1 MRRKRI
7 LRRIAASAV
16 ALSMMAALSA
26 PAFAATFN
34 ISNGGLVIEANHDGS
49 VTVWQDGCS
58 GSSGSMTTV
67 DSGEEIEITGS
78 INMADSKYAPTS
90 ESLASNSEIYYPT
103 TEKEAEEPDTEEQ
116 QTQKEAEKSDAEE
129 PKTQEKAEEPA
140 AEEQQTQKK
149 AEESDTEEQKTQ
161 KKADEPD
168 TEEQQLQKKA
178 DEPDTEEQQLQKKAE
193 DKKEASASAEAT
205 ATAEAGG
212 SSANS
217 VNSSRIRTG
226 VIEIINNTAKKL
238 KLTFNNVTVR
248 QEKAAGSG
256 GGGAAGVD
264 VAGNGDVEIEIKGDN
279 SIKGSVGHAGIEKD
293 VTKDASGTITNGGG
307 TLTITAKDTNQTLYA
322 EGGSGG
328 AGIGSGQYRGSVEV
342 YNGEK
347 LSLGTG
353 SIVISGGKI
362 EAVGGDG
369 GYKGAGIGTGITLSG
384 TDTSKFVDT
393 NITITGDADVTA
405 KANGDNAIG
414 GTDANAVITISGNA
428 KVSAEGSNVYIGGFG
443 IGSGKGNLSLTL
455 KDNAKVDAVGESGG
469 VGSNQENAKVTV
481 TVSDNASLDA
491 RCDKLRDETSYVYG
505 AGIGAKDAKNLSVSV
520 SDSAQVTAK
529 GGAGG
534 SEVTNSGYRSA
545 ASAGAGIGTPGQL
558 WGSNNK
564 DDPQPEL
571 AAGTE
576 AAPDTSD
583 LTNGSVVIEPSTP
596 PAPDHVHIWERNG
609 SENVDEGLVRTHYT
623 CACGA
628 SKTEL
633 AAPRPAAPASGGSS
647 AVTLTVTGAEA
658 YETSIVD
665 GRYTV
670 AVPAETAVLSGCL
683 SNLKEL
689 KAQGAD
695 TIVFRTQLR
704 ETVLNI
710 DSMLS
715 LGVDDT
721 LFTLTHN
728 GEGASLTIGGF
739 EHNELI
745 H

>member
-34 ISNGGLVIEANHDGS
+34 ISNGGLVIEANGDGS

-129 PKTQEKAEEPA
+129 PKTQEKADEPDT
-140 AEEQQTQKK
+140 EEQKTQKK
-149 AEESDTEEQKTQ
+149 TEESDTEEQKT
-161 KKADEPD
+161 
-168 TEEQQLQKKA
+168 QKKA

-205 ATAEAGG
+205 ATAEAGA
-212 SSANS
+212 SSGG
-217 VNSSRIRTG
+217 SSRIRTG
-226 VIEIINNTAKKL
+226 VIEIINNTVNKL
-238 KLTFNNVTVR
+238 KLTFNNVTVQ
-248 QEKAAGSG
+248 QEKVAGSG

-264 VAGNGDVEIEIKGDN
+264 VAGNGDVEIELKGKNTIKGT
-279 SIKGSVGHAGIEKD
+279 VGHAGIEKD
-293 VTKDASGTITNGGG
+293 VTKDASGSTITNGGG

-328 AGIGSGQYRGSVEV
+328 AGIGSGQYRGSAEV
-342 YNGEK
+342 SDGEK
-347 LSLGTG
+347 VSCGTG
-353 SIVISGGKI
+353 KIVISGGKI
-362 EAVGGDG
+362 EAVGGPG
-369 GYKGAGIGTGITLSG
+369 GYHGAGIGTGFTSSYTG
-384 TDTSKFVDT
+384 TSNFVDT
-393 NITITGDADVTA
+393 DITITGDAEVTA
-405 KANGDNAIG
+405 KASGDNAIG
-414 GTDANAVITISGNA
+414 GKYANTVITISGNA

-609 SENVDEGLVRTHYT
+609 SEDVDAGIIRTHYT

-633 AAPRPAAPASGGSS
+633 TTPRPADSESAAPASGGSS

-658 YETSIVD
+658 YETSVAD
-665 GRYTV
+665 GRYII
-670 AVPAETAVLSGCL
+670 AVPAETAVLSGSL
-683 SNLKEL
+683 GNLKEL
-689 KAQGAD
+689 KAQGVN

-704 ETVLNI
+704 ETALNI

-721 LFTLTHN
+721 LFTLTHS
-728 GEGASLTIGGF
+728 GESAELTVGGVA
-739 EHNELI
+739 HNELL

>member
-149 AEESDTEEQKTQ
+149 AEESDTEEQKT
-161 KKADEPD
+161 
-168 TEEQQLQKKA
+168 QKKA

-443 IGSGKGNLSLTL
+443 IGSGKGNLSQTL
-455 KDNAKVDAVGESGG
+455 KDNSKVDAVGESGG

>member
-90 ESLASNSEIYYPT
+90 NSLASNSEIYYPT

-116 QTQKEAEKSDAEE
+116 QTQKEAEESDAEE
-129 PKTQEKAEEPA
+129 PKTQEKADEPDT
-140 AEEQQTQKK
+140 EEQKTQKK
-149 AEESDTEEQKTQ
+149 TEESDTEEQKTQ

-205 ATAEAGG
+205 ATAEAGA
-212 SSANS
+212 SSGG
-217 VNSSRIRTG
+217 SSRIRTG
-226 VIEIINNTAKKL
+226 VIEIINNTVNKL
-238 KLTFNNVTVR
+238 KLTFNNVTVQ
-248 QEKAAGSG
+248 QEKVAGSG

-293 VTKDASGTITNGGG
+293 VTKATSGTTTNGGD

-328 AGIGSGQYRGSVEV
+328 AGIGSGQYRGSAEV
-342 YNGEK
+342 YDGEK
-347 LSLGTG
+347 VSRGTG
-353 SIVISGGKI
+353 KIVISGGKI
-362 EAVGGDG
+362 EAVGGPG
-369 GYKGAGIGTGITLSG
+369 GYHGAGIGTGITLSE
-384 TDTSKFVDT
+384 TDTSNFVDT
-393 NITITGDADVTA
+393 DITITGDAEVTA
-405 KANGDNAIG
+405 KASGDNAIG
-414 GTDANAVITISGNA
+414 GKYANTVITISGNA
-428 KVSAEGSNVYIGGFG
+428 KVSAEGSCYSALYDKGFG
-443 IGSGKGNLSLTL
+443 IGSGNGNLNLTI
-455 KDNAKVDAVGESGG
+455 KDNAKVAAVGEHGG
-469 VGSNQENAKVTV
+469 VGSGQENAKVTV
-481 TVSDNASLDA
+481 SVSDNASLDA
-491 RCDKLRDETSYVYG
+491 RCDKLSSDKNYVYG
-505 AGIGAKDAKNLSVSV
+505 AGIGAKDAKDLSVTV
-520 SDSAQVTAK
+520 SGSAQVTAK

-534 SEVTNSGYRSA
+534 SSTGNYKNGA
-545 ASAGAGIGTPGQL
+545 AAGAGIGTPGQY
-558 WGSNNK
+558 WNGNGT
-564 DDPQPEL
+564 QPDL

-576 AAPDTSD
+576 AAPDTSN

-596 PAPDHVHIWERNG
+596 PAPDHVHNWKTTG

-633 AAPRPAAPASGGSS
+633 AAPRPAAPASGSSS

-665 GRYTV
+665 GRYII

-683 SNLKEL
+683 GNLKEL
-689 KAQGAD
+689 KAQGVN
-695 TIVFRTQLR
+695 TLVFRTQRR
-704 ETVLNI
+704 ETALDI

>member
-26 PAFAATFN
+26 PAFAATFD
-34 ISNGGLVIEANHDGS
+34 ISNGGLVIEANDDGS

-58 GSSGSMTTV
+58 GSSGSMSTV
-67 DSGEEIEITGS
+67 KSGEEIEITGS

-103 TEKEAEEPDTEEQ
+103 TEKEAEEPDTEEPK
-116 QTQKEAEKSDAEE
+116 TQEKADESAAEE

-149 AEESDTEEQKTQ
+149 AEG
-161 KKADEPD
+161 
-168 TEEQQLQKKA
+168 
-178 DEPDTEEQQLQKKAE
+178 
-193 DKKEASASAEAT
+193 KKEASASAEAT
-205 ATAEAGG
+205 ATASAG
-212 SSANS
+212 
-217 VNSSRIRTG
+217 VHSSRIRTG
-226 VIEIINNTAKKL
+226 VIEIINNTVNKL
-238 KLTFNNVTVR
+238 KLTFNNVTVQ
-248 QEKAAGSG
+248 QEKVAGSD

-264 VAGNGDVEIEIKGDN
+264 VAGNGDVEIELKGKNTIKGA
-279 SIKGSVGHAGIEKD
+279 VGHAGIEKD
-293 VTKDASGTITNGGG
+293 VTKDASGSTITNGGG

-328 AGIGSGQYRGSVEV
+328 AGIGSGQYRGSAEV

-347 LSLGTG
+347 ISCGTG
-353 SIVISGGKI
+353 KIVISGGKI
-362 EAVGGDG
+362 EAVGGPG
-369 GYKGAGIGTGITLSG
+369 GYYGAGIGTGFTTVY
-384 TDTSKFVDT
+384 TDTSNFVDT
-393 NITITGDADVTA
+393 DITITGDAEVTA
-405 KANGDNAIG
+405 KASGDNAIG
-414 GTDANAVITISGNA
+414 GKYANTVITISGNA
-428 KVSAEGSNVYIGGFG
+428 KVSAEGSYYNTVLNDKGFG
-443 IGSGKGNLSLTL
+443 IGSGNGNLNLTI
-455 KDNAKVDAVGESGG
+455 KDNAKVAAVGEHGG
-469 VGSNQENAKVTV
+469 VGSGQENAKVTV
-481 TVSDNASLDA
+481 SVSDNASLDA
-491 RCDKLRDETSYVYG
+491 RCDKLSSDKNYVYG
-505 AGIGAKDAKNLSVSV
+505 AGIGAKDAKDLSVTV
-520 SDSAQVTAK
+520 SGSAQVTAK

-534 SEVTNSGYRSA
+534 SSTGNYKDGA
-545 ASAGAGIGTPGQL
+545 AAGAGIGTPGQY
-558 WGSNNK
+558 WYGNGT
-564 DDPQPEL
+564 QPDL

-576 AAPDTSD
+576 AAPDTSN

-596 PAPDHVHIWERNG
+596 PAPDHVHNWKTTG

-633 AAPRPAAPASGGSS
+633 AAPRPAAPASGSSS

>member
-34 ISNGGLVIEANHDGS
+34 ISNGGLVIEANGDGT

-58 GSSGSMTTV
+58 GSSGSMTKV

-90 ESLASNSEIYYPT
+90 NSLASNSEIYYPT

-116 QTQKEAEKSDAEE
+116 QTQKEAEESDAEE
-129 PKTQEKAEEPA
+129 PKTQEKADEPDT
-140 AEEQQTQKK
+140 EEQKTQKK
-149 AEESDTEEQKTQ
+149 TEESDTEEQKT
-161 KKADEPD
+161 
-168 TEEQQLQKKA
+168 QKKA

-205 ATAEAGG
+205 ATAEAGA
-212 SSANS
+212 SSGG
-217 VNSSRIRTG
+217 SSRIRTG
-226 VIEIINNTAKKL
+226 VIEIINNTVNKL
-238 KLTFNNVTVR
+238 KLTFNNVTVQ
-248 QEKAAGSG
+248 QEKVAGSG

-279 SIKGSVGHAGIEKD
+279 SIKGTVGHAGIEKD
-293 VTKDASGTITNGGG
+293 VTKDANGTITNGGG

-328 AGIGSGQYRGSVEV
+328 AGIGSGQYRGSAEV
-342 YNGEK
+342 SDGEK
-347 LSLGTG
+347 VSCGTG
-353 SIVISGGKI
+353 KIVISGGKI
-362 EAVGGDG
+362 EAVGGPG
-369 GYKGAGIGTGITLSG
+369 GYHGAGIGTGFTSSY
-384 TDTSKFVDT
+384 TDTSNFVDT
-393 NITITGDADVTA
+393 DITITGDAEVTA
-405 KANGDNAIG
+405 KASGDNAIG
-414 GTDANAVITISGNA
+414 GKYANTVITISGNA
-428 KVSAEGSNVYIGGFG
+428 KVSAEGSCYSPLYDKGFG
-443 IGSGKGNLSLTL
+443 IGSGNGNLNLTI
-455 KDNAKVDAVGESGG
+455 KDNAKVAAVGEHGG
-469 VGSNQENAKVTV
+469 VGSGQENAKVSV
-481 TVSDNASLDA
+481 SVSDNASLDA
-491 RCDKLRDETSYVYG
+491 RCEKLSSTNKEYVFG
-505 AGIGAKDAKNLSVSV
+505 AGIGAKDAKDLSVSV

-534 SEVTNSGYRSA
+534 SDTSVGHT
-545 ASAGAGIGTPGQL
+545 AGAGIGTAGQR
-558 WGSNNK
+558 WSKGDNGT
-564 DDPQPEL
+564 PPEL

-576 AAPDTSD
+576 VTPDTSN

-596 PAPDHVHIWERNG
+596 PAPDHVHHWETTG

-633 AAPRPAAPASGGSS
+633 AAPRPAAAEGGSS
-647 AVTLTVTGAEA
+647 AVTLTVTGAGA
-658 YETSIVD
+658 YETSIAD

-689 KAQGAD
+689 KAQGVN

-704 ETVLNI
+704 ETALNI

-721 LFTLTHN
+721 LFALTHS
-728 GEGASLTIGGF
+728 GESAELTVGGVA
-739 EHNELI
+739 HNELL

>member
-149 AEESDTEEQKTQ
+149 AEESDTEEQKT
-161 KKADEPD
+161 
-168 TEEQQLQKKA
+168 QKKA

-721 LFTLTHN
+721 LFTLTHS
-728 GEGASLTIGGF
+728 GESAELTVGGVA
-739 EHNELI
+739 HNELL

>member
-34 ISNGGLVIEANHDGS
+34 ISNGGLVIEANGDGS

-178 DEPDTEEQQLQKKAE
+178 E

-293 VTKDASGTITNGGG
+293 VTKDANGTITNGGG

-665 GRYTV
+665 GRYII
-670 AVPAETAVLSGCL
+670 AVPAETAVLSGSL
-683 SNLKEL
+683 GNLKEL
-689 KAQGAD
+689 KAQGVN

-704 ETVLNI
+704 ETALNI

-721 LFTLTHN
+721 LFTLTHS
-728 GEGASLTIGGF
+728 GESAELTVGGF
-739 EHNELI
+739 AHNELL

>member
-1 MRRKRI
+1 M
-7 LRRIAASAV
+7 
-16 ALSMMAALSA
+16 
-26 PAFAATFN
+26 
-34 ISNGGLVIEANHDGS
+34 
-49 VTVWQDGCS
+49 Q
-58 GSSGSMTTV
+58 
-67 DSGEEIEITGS
+67 
-78 INMADSKYAPTS
+78 
-90 ESLASNSEIYYPT
+90 
-103 TEKEAEEPDTEEQ
+103 
-116 QTQKEAEKSDAEE
+116 
-129 PKTQEKAEEPA
+129 QEK
-140 AEEQQTQKK
+140 
-149 AEESDTEEQKTQ
+149 
-161 KKADEPD
+161 
-168 TEEQQLQKKA
+168 
-178 DEPDTEEQQLQKKAE
+178 
-193 DKKEASASAEAT
+193 
-205 ATAEAGG
+205 
-212 SSANS
+212 
-217 VNSSRIRTG
+217 V
-226 VIEIINNTAKKL
+226 
-238 KLTFNNVTVR
+238 
-248 QEKAAGSG
+248 AGSG

-455 KDNAKVDAVGESGG
+455 KDNAKVAAVGEHGG
-469 VGSNQENAKVTV
+469 VGSGQENAKVTV
-481 TVSDNASLDA
+481 SVSDNASLDA
-491 RCDKLRDETSYVYG
+491 RCDKLSSDKNYVYG
-505 AGIGAKDAKNLSVSV
+505 AGIGAKDAKDLSVTV
-520 SDSAQVTAK
+520 SGSAQVTAK

-534 SEVTNSGYRSA
+534 SYTGNYKNGA
-545 ASAGAGIGTPGQL
+545 AAGAGIGTPGQY
-558 WGSNNK
+558 WDGNGT
-564 DDPQPEL
+564 QPDL

-576 AAPDTSD
+576 AAPDTSN

-596 PAPDHVHIWERNG
+596 PAPDHVHNWKTTG

-633 AAPRPAAPASGGSS
+633 AAPRPAAPASGSSS

>member
-34 ISNGGLVIEANHDGS
+34 ISNGGLVIKANDDGS

-58 GSSGSMTTV
+58 GSSGSMSTV
-67 DSGEEIEITGS
+67 KSGEEIEITGS

-103 TEKEAEEPDTEEQ
+103 TEKEAEEPDTEEPK
-116 QTQKEAEKSDAEE
+116 TQEKADEPAAEE

-149 AEESDTEEQKTQ
+149 AEG
-161 KKADEPD
+161 
-168 TEEQQLQKKA
+168 
-178 DEPDTEEQQLQKKAE
+178 
-193 DKKEASASAEAT
+193 KKEASASAEAT
-205 ATAEAGG
+205 ATASAG
-212 SSANS
+212 
-217 VNSSRIRTG
+217 VHSSRIRTG
-226 VIEIINNTAKKL
+226 VIEIINNTVNKL
-238 KLTFNNVTVR
+238 KLTFNNVTVQ
-248 QEKAAGSG
+248 QEKVAGSG

-264 VAGNGDVEIEIKGDN
+264 VAGNGDVEIELKGKNTIKGA
-279 SIKGSVGHAGIEKD
+279 VGHAGIEKD
-293 VTKDASGTITNGGG
+293 VTKDASGSTITNGGG

-328 AGIGSGQYRGSVEV
+328 AGIGSGQYRGSAEV
-342 YNGEK
+342 SKGEK
-347 LSLGTG
+347 VSRGTG
-353 SIVISGGKI
+353 KIVISGGKI
-362 EAVGGDG
+362 EAVGGPG
-369 GYKGAGIGTGITLSG
+369 GYHGAGIGTGITLTD
-384 TDTSKFVDT
+384 TDTSNFVDT
-393 NITITGDADVTA
+393 DITITGDAEVTA
-405 KANGDNAIG
+405 KASGDNAIG
-414 GTDANAVITISGNA
+414 GKYANTVITISGNA
-428 KVSAEGSNVYIGGFG
+428 KVSAEGSCYNPFLNDIGFG
-443 IGSGKGNLSLTL
+443 IGSGNGNLNLTI
-455 KDNAKVDAVGESGG
+455 KDNAKVAAVGEHGG
-469 VGSNQENAKVTV
+469 VGSGQENAKVTV
-481 TVSDNASLDA
+481 SVSDNASLDA
-491 RCDKLRDETSYVYG
+491 RCDKLSSDRNYVYG
-505 AGIGAKDAKNLSVSV
+505 AGIGAKDAKDLSVTV
-520 SDSAQVTAK
+520 SGSAQVTAK

-534 SEVTNSGYRSA
+534 SYTGNYKNGA
-545 ASAGAGIGTPGQL
+545 AAGAGIGTPGQF
-558 WGSNNK
+558 WDGNGT
-564 DDPQPEL
+564 QPDL

-576 AAPDTSD
+576 AAPDTSN

-596 PAPDHVHIWERNG
+596 PAPDHVHNWKTTG

-633 AAPRPAAPASGGSS
+633 AAPRPAAPASGSSS
-647 AVTLTVTGAEA
+647 AVTLTVTGAGA
-658 YETSIVD
+658 YETSIAD
-665 GRYTV
+665 GRYVV
-670 AVPAETAVLSGCL
+670 AVPAEAAVLSGCL

-704 ETVLNI
+704 ETALDI
-710 DSMLS
+710 DTMLS

-721 LFTLTHN
+721 LFTLPHN

>member
-34 ISNGGLVIEANHDGS
+34 ISNGGLVIEANGDGS

-58 GSSGSMTTV
+58 GSSGSMSTV
-67 DSGEEIEITGS
+67 KSGEEIEITGS

-103 TEKEAEEPDTEEQ
+103 TEKEAEEPDTEEPK
-116 QTQKEAEKSDAEE
+116 TQEKADEPAAEE

-149 AEESDTEEQKTQ
+149 AEG
-161 KKADEPD
+161 
-168 TEEQQLQKKA
+168 
-178 DEPDTEEQQLQKKAE
+178 
-193 DKKEASASAEAT
+193 KKEASASAEAT
-205 ATAEAGG
+205 ATASAGVRVSYG
-212 SSANS
+212 D
-217 VNSSRIRTG
+217 SSRIRTG
-226 VIEIINNTAKKL
+226 VIEIINNTVNKL
-238 KLTFNNVTVR
+238 KLTFNNVTVQ
-248 QEKAAGSG
+248 QEKVAGSG

-264 VAGNGDVEIEIKGDN
+264 VAGNGDVEIELKGKNTIKGA
-279 SIKGSVGHAGIEKD
+279 VGHAGIEKD
-293 VTKDASGTITNGGG
+293 VTKDASGSTITNGGG

-328 AGIGSGQYRGSVEV
+328 AGIGSGQYRGSAEV
-342 YNGEK
+342 SKGEK
-347 LSLGTG
+347 VSRGTG
-353 SIVISGGKI
+353 KIVISGGKI
-362 EAVGGDG
+362 EAVGGPG
-369 GYKGAGIGTGITLSG
+369 GYHGAGIGTGITLTD
-384 TDTSKFVDT
+384 TDTSNFVDT
-393 NITITGDADVTA
+393 DITITGDAEVTA
-405 KANGDNAIG
+405 KASGDNAIG
-414 GTDANAVITISGNA
+414 GKYANTVITISGNA
-428 KVSAEGSNVYIGGFG
+428 KVSAEGSCYNPFLNDIGFG
-443 IGSGKGNLSLTL
+443 IGSGNGNLNLTI
-455 KDNAKVDAVGESGG
+455 KDNAKVAAVGEHGG
-469 VGSNQENAKVTV
+469 VGSGQENAKVTV
-481 TVSDNASLDA
+481 SVSDNASLDA
-491 RCDKLRDETSYVYG
+491 RCDKLSSDRNYVYG
-505 AGIGAKDAKNLSVSV
+505 AGIGAKDAKDLSVTV
-520 SDSAQVTAK
+520 SGSAQVTAK

-534 SEVTNSGYRSA
+534 SSTGNYKNGA
-545 ASAGAGIGTPGQL
+545 AAGAGIGTPGQF
-558 WGSNNK
+558 WDGNGT
-564 DDPQPEL
+564 QPDL

-576 AAPDTSD
+576 AAPDTSN

-596 PAPDHVHIWERNG
+596 PAPDHVHNWKTTG

-633 AAPRPAAPASGGSS
+633 AAPRPAAPASGSSS

-689 KAQGAD
+689 KAQGVN

-721 LFTLTHN
+721 LFTLTHS
-728 GEGASLTIGGF
+728 GESAELTVGGVA
-739 EHNELI
+739 HNELL

>member
-7 LRRIAASAV
+7 LRRIVASAV

-58 GSSGSMTTV
+58 GSSGSMSTV
-67 DSGEEIEITGS
+67 KSGEEIEITGS

-90 ESLASNSEIYYPT
+90 NSLASNSEIYYPT

-129 PKTQEKAEEPA
+129 PKTQEKADEPDT
-140 AEEQQTQKK
+140 EEQKTQKK
-149 AEESDTEEQKTQ
+149 TEESDTEEQKT
-161 KKADEPD
+161 
-168 TEEQQLQKKA
+168 QKKA

-205 ATAEAGG
+205 ATAEAGA
-212 SSANS
+212 SSGG
-217 VNSSRIRTG
+217 SSRIRTG
-226 VIEIINNTAKKL
+226 VIEIINNTVNKL
-238 KLTFNNVTVR
+238 KLTFNNVTVQ
-248 QEKAAGSG
+248 QEKVAGSG

-293 VTKDASGTITNGGG
+293 VTKATSGTTTNGGG

-342 YNGEK
+342 FNGEK

-353 SIVISGGKI
+353 KIVISGGKI

-534 SEVTNSGYRSA
+534 SKVTNSGYRSA

-558 WGSNNK
+558 WGSYNK

-609 SENVDEGLVRTHYT
+609 SEDVDAGIIRTHYT

-633 AAPRPAAPASGGSS
+633 TTPRPADSESAAPASGGSS

-658 YETSIVD
+658 YETSVAD
-665 GRYTV
+665 GRYII
-670 AVPAETAVLSGCL
+670 AVPAETAVLSGSL
-683 SNLKEL
+683 GNLKEL
-689 KAQGAD
+689 KAQGVN

-704 ETVLNI
+704 ETALNI

>member
-161 KKADEPD
+161 KKAE
-168 TEEQQLQKKA
+168 
-178 DEPDTEEQQLQKKAE
+178 EPDTEEQQLQKKAE

>member
-178 DEPDTEEQQLQKKAE
+178 E

-342 YNGEK
+342 YN
-347 LSLGTG
+347 
-353 SIVISGGKI
+353 
-362 EAVGGDG
+362 
-369 GYKGAGIGTGITLSG
+369 
-384 TDTSKFVDT
+384 
-393 NITITGDADVTA
+393 
-405 KANGDNAIG
+405 
-414 GTDANAVITISGNA
+414 
-428 KVSAEGSNVYIGGFG
+428 
-443 IGSGKGNLSLTL
+443 
-455 KDNAKVDAVGESGG
+455 
-469 VGSNQENAKVTV
+469 
-481 TVSDNASLDA
+481 
-491 RCDKLRDETSYVYG
+491 
-505 AGIGAKDAKNLSVSV
+505 
-520 SDSAQVTAK
+520 
-529 GGAGG
+529 
-534 SEVTNSGYRSA
+534 
-545 ASAGAGIGTPGQL
+545 
-558 WGSNNK
+558 
-564 DDPQPEL
+564 
-571 AAGTE
+571 
-576 AAPDTSD
+576 
-583 LTNGSVVIEPSTP
+583 
-596 PAPDHVHIWERNG
+596 
-609 SENVDEGLVRTHYT
+609 
-623 CACGA
+623 
-628 SKTEL
+628 
-633 AAPRPAAPASGGSS
+633 
-647 AVTLTVTGAEA
+647 
-658 YETSIVD
+658 
-665 GRYTV
+665 
-670 AVPAETAVLSGCL
+670 
-683 SNLKEL
+683 
-689 KAQGAD
+689 
-695 TIVFRTQLR
+695 
-704 ETVLNI
+704 
-710 DSMLS
+710 
-715 LGVDDT
+715 
-721 LFTLTHN
+721 
-728 GEGASLTIGGF
+728 
-739 EHNELI
+739 
-745 H
+745 

>member
-34 ISNGGLVIEANHDGS
+34 ISNGGLVIEANGDGS

-58 GSSGSMTTV
+58 GSSGSMSTV
-67 DSGEEIEITGS
+67 KSGEEIEITGS

-103 TEKEAEEPDTEEQ
+103 TEKEAEEPDTEEPKTQEKAEEPAAEEQ
-116 QTQKEAEKSDAEE
+116 QTQEKAEEPDTEEPKTQEKADEPAAEE

-149 AEESDTEEQKTQ
+149 AEG
-161 KKADEPD
+161 
-168 TEEQQLQKKA
+168 
-178 DEPDTEEQQLQKKAE
+178 
-193 DKKEASASAEAT
+193 KKEASASAEAT
-205 ATAEAGG
+205 ATASAGVRASYG
-212 SSANS
+212 D
-217 VNSSRIRTG
+217 SSRIRTG
-226 VIEIINNTAKKL
+226 VIEIINNTVNKL
-238 KLTFNNVTVR
+238 KLTFNNVTVQ
-248 QEKAAGSG
+248 QEKVAGSG

-264 VAGNGDVEIEIKGDN
+264 VAGNGDVEIELKGKNTIKGA
-279 SIKGSVGHAGIEKD
+279 VGHAGIEKD
-293 VTKDASGTITNGGG
+293 VTKDASGSTITNGGG

-328 AGIGSGQYRGSVEV
+328 AGIGSGQYRGSAEV
-342 YNGEK
+342 SKGEK
-347 LSLGTG
+347 VSRGTG
-353 SIVISGGKI
+353 KIVISGGKI
-362 EAVGGDG
+362 EAVGGPG
-369 GYKGAGIGTGITLSG
+369 GYHGAGIGTGITLTD
-384 TDTSKFVDT
+384 TDTSNFVDT
-393 NITITGDADVTA
+393 DITITGDAEVTA
-405 KANGDNAIG
+405 KASGDNAIG
-414 GTDANAVITISGNA
+414 GKYANTVITISGNA
-428 KVSAEGSNVYIGGFG
+428 KVSAEGSCYNPFLNDIGFG
-443 IGSGKGNLSLTL
+443 IGSGNGNLNLTI
-455 KDNAKVDAVGESGG
+455 KDNAKVAAVGEHGG
-469 VGSNQENAKVTV
+469 VGSGQENAKVTV
-481 TVSDNASLDA
+481 SVSDNASLDA
-491 RCDKLRDETSYVYG
+491 RCDKLSSDRNYVYG
-505 AGIGAKDAKNLSVSV
+505 AGIGAKDAKDLSVTV
-520 SDSAQVTAK
+520 SGSAQVTAK

-534 SEVTNSGYRSA
+534 SSTGNYKDGA
-545 ASAGAGIGTPGQL
+545 AAGAGIGTPGQY
-558 WGSNNK
+558 WYGNGT
-564 DDPQPEL
+564 QPDL

-576 AAPDTSD
+576 AAPDTSN

-596 PAPDHVHIWERNG
+596 PAPDHVHNWKTTG

-633 AAPRPAAPASGGSS
+633 AAPRPAAPASGSSS
-647 AVTLTVTGAEA
+647 AVTLTVTGAGA
-658 YETSIVD
+658 YETSIAD
-665 GRYTV
+665 GRYVV
-670 AVPAETAVLSGCL
+670 AVPAEAAVLSGCL

-704 ETVLNI
+704 ETALDI
-710 DSMLS
+710 DTMLS

>member
-34 ISNGGLVIEANHDGS
+34 ISNGGLVIKANDDGS

-58 GSSGSMTTV
+58 GSSGSMSTV
-67 DSGEEIEITGS
+67 KSGEEIEITGS

-103 TEKEAEEPDTEEQ
+103 TEKEAEEPDTEE
-116 QTQKEAEKSDAEE
+116 

-149 AEESDTEEQKTQ
+149 AEG
-161 KKADEPD
+161 
-168 TEEQQLQKKA
+168 
-178 DEPDTEEQQLQKKAE
+178 
-193 DKKEASASAEAT
+193 KKEASASAEAT
-205 ATAEAGG
+205 ATASAG
-212 SSANS
+212 
-217 VNSSRIRTG
+217 VHSSRIRTG
-226 VIEIINNTAKKL
+226 VIEIINNTVNKL
-238 KLTFNNVTVR
+238 KLTFNNVTVQ
-248 QEKAAGSG
+248 QEKVAGS

-264 VAGNGDVEIEIKGDN
+264 VAGNGDVEIELKGKNTIKGA
-279 SIKGSVGHAGIEKD
+279 VGHAGIEKD
-293 VTKDASGTITNGGG
+293 VTKDASGSTITNGGG

-328 AGIGSGQYRGSVEV
+328 AGIGSGQYRGSAEV
-342 YNGEK
+342 SKGEK
-347 LSLGTG
+347 VSRGTG
-353 SIVISGGKI
+353 KIVISGGKI
-362 EAVGGDG
+362 EAVGGPG
-369 GYKGAGIGTGITLSG
+369 GYHGAGIGTGITLTD
-384 TDTSKFVDT
+384 TDTSNFVDT
-393 NITITGDADVTA
+393 DITITGDAEVTA
-405 KANGDNAIG
+405 KASGDNAIG
-414 GTDANAVITISGNA
+414 GKYANTVITISGNA
-428 KVSAEGSNVYIGGFG
+428 KVSAEGSCYNPFLNDIGFG
-443 IGSGKGNLSLTL
+443 IGSGNGNLNLTI
-455 KDNAKVDAVGESGG
+455 KDNAKVAAVGEHGG
-469 VGSNQENAKVTV
+469 VGSGQENAKVTV
-481 TVSDNASLDA
+481 SVSDNASLDA
-491 RCDKLRDETSYVYG
+491 RCDKLSSDRNYVYG
-505 AGIGAKDAKNLSVSV
+505 AGIGAKDAKDLSVTV
-520 SDSAQVTAK
+520 SGSAQVTAK

-534 SEVTNSGYRSA
+534 SSTGNYKNGA
-545 ASAGAGIGTPGQL
+545 AAGAGIGTPGQF
-558 WGSNNK
+558 WYG
-564 DDPQPEL
+564 DGTQPDL

-576 AAPDTSD
+576 AAPDTSN

-596 PAPDHVHIWERNG
+596 PAPDHVHNWKTTG

-633 AAPRPAAPASGGSS
+633 AAPRPAAPASGSSS

-658 YETSIVD
+658 YETSIAE
-665 GRYTV
+665 GRYII

-683 SNLKEL
+683 GNLKEL
-689 KAQGAD
+689 KAQGVN
-695 TIVFRTQLR
+695 TLVFRTQLR
-704 ETVLNI
+704 ETALNI

-715 LGVDDT
+715 LGVDGT

>member
-149 AEESDTEEQKTQ
+149 AEESDTEEQKT
-161 KKADEPD
+161 
-168 TEEQQLQKKA
+168 QKKA

-704 ETVLNI
+704 ETVLDI

>member
-7 LRRIAASAV
+7 LRRIVASAV

-90 ESLASNSEIYYPT
+90 NSLASNSEIYYPT

-116 QTQKEAEKSDAEE
+116 QTQKEAEESDAEE
-129 PKTQEKAEEPA
+129 PKTQEKADEPDT
-140 AEEQQTQKK
+140 EEQKTQKK
-149 AEESDTEEQKTQ
+149 TEESDTEEQKT
-161 KKADEPD
+161 
-168 TEEQQLQKKA
+168 QKKA

-205 ATAEAGG
+205 ATAEAGA
-212 SSANS
+212 SSGG
-217 VNSSRIRTG
+217 SSRIRTG
-226 VIEIINNTAKKL
+226 VIEIINNTVNKL
-238 KLTFNNVTVR
+238 KLTFNNVTVQ
-248 QEKAAGSG
+248 QEKVAGSG

-264 VAGNGDVEIEIKGDN
+264 VAGNGDVEIELKGKNTIKGT
-279 SIKGSVGHAGIEKD
+279 VGHAGIEKD
-293 VTKDASGTITNGGG
+293 VTKDASGSTITNGGG

-328 AGIGSGQYRGSVEV
+328 AGIGSGQYRGSAEV
-342 YNGEK
+342 SDREK
-347 LSLGTG
+347 VSRGTG
-353 SIVISGGKI
+353 KIVISGGKI
-362 EAVGGDG
+362 EAVGGPG
-369 GYKGAGIGTGITLSG
+369 GYHGAGIGTGITLSD
-384 TDTSKFVDT
+384 TDTSNFVDT
-393 NITITGDADVTA
+393 DITITGDAEVTA
-405 KANGDNAIG
+405 KASGDNAIG
-414 GTDANAVITISGNA
+414 GKYANTVITISGNA
-428 KVSAEGSNVYIGGFG
+428 KVSAEGSCYSPLYDKGFG
-443 IGSGKGNLSLTL
+443 IGSGNGNLNLTI
-455 KDNAKVDAVGESGG
+455 KDNAKVAAVGEHGG
-469 VGSNQENAKVTV
+469 VGSGQENAKVTV
-481 TVSDNASLDA
+481 SVSDNASLDA
-491 RCDKLRDETSYVYG
+491 RCDKLSSDKNYVYG
-505 AGIGAKDAKNLSVSV
+505 AGIGAKDAKDLSVSV

-534 SEVTNSGYRSA
+534 SSTGSYKDGA
-545 ASAGAGIGTPGQL
+545 AAGAGIGTPGQY
-558 WGSNNK
+558 WSDNGT
-564 DDPQPEL
+564 QPEL
-571 AAGTE
+571 TAGTE
-576 AAPDTSD
+576 VTPDTSN
-583 LTNGSVVIEPSTP
+583 LTNGSVVIEPSTLSD
-596 PAPDHVHIWERNG
+596 PDHVHSWEATG
-609 SENVDEGLVRTHYT
+609 SENVDEGLIRTHYT

-658 YETSIVD
+658 YETSIAD
-665 GRYTV
+665 GRYII

-689 KAQGAD
+689 KAQGVN
-695 TIVFRTQLR
+695 TLVFRTQLC

-721 LFTLTHN
+721 LFTLTHS
-728 GEGASLTIGGF
+728 GESAELTVGGF
-739 EHNELI
+739 AHNELL

>member
-178 DEPDTEEQQLQKKAE
+178 E

-342 YNGEK
+342 YNAEK

>member
-7 LRRIAASAV
+7 LRRIVASAV

-34 ISNGGLVIEANHDGS
+34 ISNGGLVIEANGDGS

-90 ESLASNSEIYYPT
+90 NSLASNSEIYYPT

-116 QTQKEAEKSDAEE
+116 QTQKEAEESDAEE
-129 PKTQEKAEEPA
+129 PKTQEKADEPDT
-140 AEEQQTQKK
+140 EEQQTQKK
-149 AEESDTEEQKTQ
+149 TEESDTEEQKT
-161 KKADEPD
+161 
-168 TEEQQLQKKA
+168 QKKA

-205 ATAEAGG
+205 ATAEAGA
-212 SSANS
+212 SSGG
-217 VNSSRIRTG
+217 SSRIRTG
-226 VIEIINNTAKKL
+226 VIEIINNTVNKL
-238 KLTFNNVTVR
+238 KLTFNNVTVQ
-248 QEKAAGSG
+248 QEKVAGSG

-293 VTKDASGTITNGGG
+293 VTKATSGTTTNGGG

-328 AGIGSGQYRGSVEV
+328 AGIGSGQYRGSAEV
-342 YNGEK
+342 SDGEK
-347 LSLGTG
+347 VSCGTG
-353 SIVISGGKI
+353 KIVISGGKI
-362 EAVGGDG
+362 EAVGGPG
-369 GYKGAGIGTGITLSG
+369 GYYGAGIGTGFTPSY
-384 TDTSKFVDT
+384 TVTSNFVDT
-393 NITITGDADVTA
+393 DITITGDAEVTA
-405 KANGDNAIG
+405 KASGDNAIG
-414 GTDANAVITISGNA
+414 GKYANTVITISGNA
-428 KVSAEGSNVYIGGFG
+428 KVSAEGSYYNSIDDKGFG
-443 IGSGKGNLSLTL
+443 IGSGNGNLNLTI
-455 KDNAKVDAVGESGG
+455 KDNAKVAAVGEHGG
-469 VGSNQENAKVTV
+469 VGSGQENAKVS
-481 TVSDNASLDA
+481 VSDNASLDA
-491 RCDKLRDETSYVYG
+491 RCDKLSSDKNYVYG
-505 AGIGAKDAKNLSVSV
+505 AGIGAKDAKDLSVTV
-520 SDSAQVTAK
+520 SGSAQVTAK

-534 SEVTNSGYRSA
+534 SSTGNYKNGA
-545 ASAGAGIGTPGQL
+545 AAGAGIGTPGQY
-558 WGSNNK
+558 WNGNGT
-564 DDPQPEL
+564 QPDL

-576 AAPDTSD
+576 AAPDTSN

-596 PAPDHVHIWERNG
+596 PAPDHVHNWKTTG

-633 AAPRPAAPASGGSS
+633 AAPRPAAPASGSSS

-683 SNLKEL
+683 GNLKEL
-689 KAQGAD
+689 KAQGVN
-695 TIVFRTQLR
+695 TLVFRTQLR
-704 ETVLNI
+704 ETALNI

-721 LFTLTHN
+721 LFTLTHS
-728 GEGASLTIGGF
+728 GESAELTVGGF
-739 EHNELI
+739 AHNELL

>member
-49 VTVWQDGCS
+49 VTVWQDGYS

-149 AEESDTEEQKTQ
+149 AEESDTEEQKT
-161 KKADEPD
+161 
-168 TEEQQLQKKA
+168 QKKA

-369 GYKGAGIGTGITLSG
+369 GYKGAGIGTVITLSG

>member
-149 AEESDTEEQKTQ
+149 AEESDTEEQKT
-161 KKADEPD
+161 
-168 TEEQQLQKKA
+168 QKKA

-647 AVTLTVTGAEA
+647 AVTLTVTGAGA
-658 YETSIVD
+658 YETSIAD
-665 GRYTV
+665 GRYII

-683 SNLKEL
+683 GNLREL
-689 KAQGAD
+689 KAQGVT

-704 ETVLNI
+704 ETALNI

-721 LFTLTHN
+721 LFTLTHS
-728 GEGASLTIGGF
+728 GESAELTVGGF
-739 EHNELI
+739 AHNELL

>member
-34 ISNGGLVIEANHDGS
+34 ISNGGLVIEANGDGS

-178 DEPDTEEQQLQKKAE
+178 E

-293 VTKDASGTITNGGG
+293 VTKDANGTITNGGG

-665 GRYTV
+665 GRYII
-670 AVPAETAVLSGCL
+670 AVPAETAVLSGSL
-683 SNLKEL
+683 GNLKEL
-689 KAQGAD
+689 KAQGVN

-704 ETVLNI
+704 ETALNI

-721 LFTLTHN
+721 LFTLTHS
-728 GEGASLTIGGF
+728 GESAELTVGGF
-739 EHNELI
+739 AHNELLN
-745 H
+745 

>member
-149 AEESDTEEQKTQ
+149 AEESDTEEQKT
-161 KKADEPD
+161 
-168 TEEQQLQKKA
+168 QKKA

-665 GRYTV
+665 GWYTV

>member
-26 PAFAATFN
+26 PAFAATFD
-34 ISNGGLVIEANHDGS
+34 ISNGGLVIEANSDGS

-58 GSSGSMTTV
+58 GSSGSMSTV
-67 DSGEEIEITGS
+67 KSGEEIEITGS

-103 TEKEAEEPDTEEQ
+103 TEKEAEEPDTEEPK
-116 QTQKEAEKSDAEE
+116 TQEKAEEPDTEEPKTQEKADEPAAEE

-149 AEESDTEEQKTQ
+149 AEG
-161 KKADEPD
+161 
-168 TEEQQLQKKA
+168 
-178 DEPDTEEQQLQKKAE
+178 
-193 DKKEASASAEAT
+193 KKEASASAEAT
-205 ATAEAGG
+205 ATASAG
-212 SSANS
+212 
-217 VNSSRIRTG
+217 VHSSRIRTG
-226 VIEIINNTAKKL
+226 VIEIINNTVNKL
-238 KLTFNNVTVR
+238 KLTFNNVTVQ
-248 QEKAAGSG
+248 QEKVAGSG

-264 VAGNGDVEIEIKGDN
+264 VAGNGDVEIELKGKN
-279 SIKGSVGHAGIEKD
+279 TIKGSVGHAGIEKD
-293 VTKDASGTITNGGG
+293 VTKDASGSTITNGGG

-322 EGGSGG
+322 KGGSGG
-328 AGIGSGQYRGSVEV
+328 AGIGSGQYRGSAEV

-455 KDNAKVDAVGESGG
+455 EDNAKVDAVGESGG

-534 SEVTNSGYRSA
+534 SSTGNYKNGA
-545 ASAGAGIGTPGQL
+545 AAGAGIGTPGQY
-558 WGSNNK
+558 WDGNGT
-564 DDPQPEL
+564 QPDL

-609 SENVDEGLVRTHYT
+609 SEDVDAGIIRTHYT

-633 AAPRPAAPASGGSS
+633 TTPRPADSESAAPASGGSS

-665 GRYTV
+665 GRYII
-670 AVPAETAVLSGCL
+670 AVPAETAVLSGSL
-683 SNLKEL
+683 GNLKEL
-689 KAQGAD
+689 KAQGVN

-704 ETVLNI
+704 ETALDI

>member
-1 MRRKRI
+1 M
-7 LRRIAASAV
+7 
-16 ALSMMAALSA
+16 
-26 PAFAATFN
+26 
-34 ISNGGLVIEANHDGS
+34 
-49 VTVWQDGCS
+49 
-58 GSSGSMTTV
+58 
-67 DSGEEIEITGS
+67 
-78 INMADSKYAPTS
+78 
-90 ESLASNSEIYYPT
+90 
-103 TEKEAEEPDTEEQ
+103 
-116 QTQKEAEKSDAEE
+116 
-129 PKTQEKAEEPA
+129 
-140 AEEQQTQKK
+140 
-149 AEESDTEEQKTQ
+149 
-161 KKADEPD
+161 
-168 TEEQQLQKKA
+168 
-178 DEPDTEEQQLQKKAE
+178 
-193 DKKEASASAEAT
+193 
-205 ATAEAGG
+205 
-212 SSANS
+212 
-217 VNSSRIRTG
+217 
-226 VIEIINNTAKKL
+226 
-238 KLTFNNVTVR
+238 R

>member
-7 LRRIAASAV
+7 LRRIVASAV

-90 ESLASNSEIYYPT
+90 NSLASNSEIYYPT

-116 QTQKEAEKSDAEE
+116 QTQKEAEESDTEE
-129 PKTQEKAEEPA
+129 PKTQEKADEPA

-149 AEESDTEEQKTQ
+149 AEG
-161 KKADEPD
+161 
-168 TEEQQLQKKA
+168 
-178 DEPDTEEQQLQKKAE
+178 
-193 DKKEASASAEAT
+193 KKEASASAEAT
-205 ATAEAGG
+205 ATASAGVRVSYG
-212 SSANS
+212 D
-217 VNSSRIRTG
+217 SSRIRTG
-226 VIEIINNTAKKL
+226 VIEIINNTVNKL
-238 KLTFNNVTVR
+238 KLTFNNVTVQ

-264 VAGNGDVEIEIKGDN
+264 VAGNGDVEIELKGKNTIKGT
-279 SIKGSVGHAGIEKD
+279 VGHAGIEKD
-293 VTKDASGTITNGGG
+293 VTKDASGSTITNGGG

-393 NITITGDADVTA
+393 N
-405 KANGDNAIG
+405 
-414 GTDANAVITISGNA
+414 ITISGNA

-558 WGSNNK
+558 WGSYNK

-609 SENVDEGLVRTHYT
+609 SEDVDAGIIRTHYT

-633 AAPRPAAPASGGSS
+633 TTPRPADSESAAPASGGSS

-658 YETSIVD
+658 YETSVAD
-665 GRYTV
+665 GRYII
-670 AVPAETAVLSGCL
+670 AVPAETAVLSGSL
-683 SNLKEL
+683 GNLKEL
-689 KAQGAD
+689 KAQGVN

-704 ETVLNI
+704 ETALNI

>member
-34 ISNGGLVIEANHDGS
+34 ISNGGLVIKANDDGS

-58 GSSGSMTTV
+58 GSSGSMSTV
-67 DSGEEIEITGS
+67 KSGEEIEITGS

-103 TEKEAEEPDTEEQ
+103 TEKEAEEPDTEE
-116 QTQKEAEKSDAEE
+116 

-149 AEESDTEEQKTQ
+149 AEG
-161 KKADEPD
+161 
-168 TEEQQLQKKA
+168 
-178 DEPDTEEQQLQKKAE
+178 
-193 DKKEASASAEAT
+193 KKEASASAEAT
-205 ATAEAGG
+205 ATASAGVRASYG
-212 SSANS
+212 D
-217 VNSSRIRTG
+217 SSRIRTG

-264 VAGNGDVEIEIKGDN
+264 VAGNGDVEIELKGNN

-293 VTKDASGTITNGGG
+293 VTKDANGTITNGGG

-596 PAPDHVHIWERNG
+596 PAPDHVHNWKTTG

-633 AAPRPAAPASGGSS
+633 TTPRPADSESAAPASGGSS

-665 GRYTV
+665 GRYII
-670 AVPAETAVLSGCL
+670 AVPAEAAVLSGCL
-683 SNLKEL
+683 GNLKEL

-704 ETVLNI
+704 ETALNI

-715 LGVDDT
+715 LGVDGT

>member
-90 ESLASNSEIYYPT
+90 NSLASNSEIYYPT

-116 QTQKEAEKSDAEE
+116 QTQKEAEESDAEE
-129 PKTQEKAEEPA
+129 PKTQEKADEPDT
-140 AEEQQTQKK
+140 EEQKTQKK
-149 AEESDTEEQKTQ
+149 TEESDTEEQKT
-161 KKADEPD
+161 
-168 TEEQQLQKKA
+168 QKKA

-205 ATAEAGG
+205 ATAEAGA
-212 SSANS
+212 SSGG
-217 VNSSRIRTG
+217 SSRIRTG
-226 VIEIINNTAKKL
+226 VIEIINNTVNKL
-238 KLTFNNVTVR
+238 KLTFNNVTVQ
-248 QEKAAGSG
+248 QEKVAGS

-342 YNGEK
+342 FNGEK

-353 SIVISGGKI
+353 KIVISGGKI

-596 PAPDHVHIWERNG
+596 PAPDHVHNWKTTG

-633 AAPRPAAPASGGSS
+633 AAPRPAAPASGSSS

-704 ETVLNI
+704 ETALNI

>member
-34 ISNGGLVIEANHDGS
+34 ISNGGLVIEANGDGS

-58 GSSGSMTTV
+58 GSSGSMSTV
-67 DSGEEIEITGS
+67 KSGEEIEITGS

-103 TEKEAEEPDTEEQ
+103 TEKEAEEPDTEEPK
-116 QTQKEAEKSDAEE
+116 TQEKADEPAAEE
-129 PKTQEKAEEPA
+129 QQTQEKAEEPA

-149 AEESDTEEQKTQ
+149 AEG
-161 KKADEPD
+161 
-168 TEEQQLQKKA
+168 
-178 DEPDTEEQQLQKKAE
+178 
-193 DKKEASASAEAT
+193 KKEASASAEAT
-205 ATAEAGG
+205 ASAGVRVSYG
-212 SSANS
+212 D
-217 VNSSRIRTG
+217 SSRIRTG
-226 VIEIINNTAKKL
+226 VIEIINNTVNKL
-238 KLTFNNVTVR
+238 KLTFNNVTVQ
-248 QEKAAGSG
+248 QEKVAGS

-264 VAGNGDVEIEIKGDN
+264 VAGNGDVEIELKGKNTIKGT
-279 SIKGSVGHAGIEKD
+279 VGHAGIEKD
-293 VTKDASGTITNGGG
+293 VTKDASGSTITNGGG

-328 AGIGSGQYRGSVEV
+328 AGIGSGQYRGSAEV
-342 YNGEK
+342 SDGEK
-347 LSLGTG
+347 VSCGTG
-353 SIVISGGKI
+353 KIVISGGKI
-362 EAVGGDG
+362 EAVGGPG
-369 GYKGAGIGTGITLSG
+369 GYHGAGIGTGFTSSYTG
-384 TDTSKFVDT
+384 TSNFVDT
-393 NITITGDADVTA
+393 DITITGDAEVTA
-405 KANGDNAIG
+405 KASGDNAIG
-414 GTDANAVITISGNA
+414 GKYANTVITISGNA
-428 KVSAEGSNVYIGGFG
+428 KVSAEGSCYSALYDKGFG
-443 IGSGKGNLSLTL
+443 IGSGNGNLNLTI
-455 KDNAKVDAVGESGG
+455 KDNAKVAAVGEHGG
-469 VGSNQENAKVTV
+469 VGSGQENAKVTV
-481 TVSDNASLDA
+481 SVSDNASLDA
-491 RCDKLRDETSYVYG
+491 RCDKLSSDKNYVYG
-505 AGIGAKDAKNLSVSV
+505 AGIGAKDAKDLSVTV
-520 SDSAQVTAK
+520 SGSAQVTAK

-534 SEVTNSGYRSA
+534 SSTGNYKNGA
-545 ASAGAGIGTPGQL
+545 AAGAGIGTPGQY
-558 WGSNNK
+558 WNGNGT
-564 DDPQPEL
+564 QPDL

-576 AAPDTSD
+576 AAPDTSN

-596 PAPDHVHIWERNG
+596 PAPDHVHNWKTTG

-633 AAPRPAAPASGGSS
+633 AAPRPAAPASGSSS

-689 KAQGAD
+689 KAQGVN

-715 LGVDDT
+715 LGVDGT
-721 LFTLTHN
+721 LFTLTHS
-728 GEGASLTIGGF
+728 GESAELTVGGVA
-739 EHNELI
+739 HNELL

>member
-26 PAFAATFN
+26 PAFAATFD
-34 ISNGGLVIEANHDGS
+34 ISNGGLVIEANDDGS

-58 GSSGSMTTV
+58 GSSGSMSTV
-67 DSGEEIEITGS
+67 KSGEEIEITGS

-103 TEKEAEEPDTEEQ
+103 TEKEAEEPDTEEPK
-116 QTQKEAEKSDAEE
+116 TQEKAEEPAAEEPKTQEKAEEPDTEEPKTQEKADESAAEE

-149 AEESDTEEQKTQ
+149 AEG
-161 KKADEPD
+161 
-168 TEEQQLQKKA
+168 
-178 DEPDTEEQQLQKKAE
+178 
-193 DKKEASASAEAT
+193 KKEASASAEAT
-205 ATAEAGG
+205 ATASAG
-212 SSANS
+212 
-217 VNSSRIRTG
+217 VHSSRIRTG
-226 VIEIINNTAKKL
+226 VIEIINNTVNKL
-238 KLTFNNVTVR
+238 KLTFNNVTVQ
-248 QEKAAGSG
+248 QEKVAGSD

-264 VAGNGDVEIEIKGDN
+264 VAGNGDVEIELKGKNTIKGA
-279 SIKGSVGHAGIEKD
+279 VGHAGIEKD
-293 VTKDASGTITNGGG
+293 VTKDASGSTITNGGG

-328 AGIGSGQYRGSVEV
+328 AGIGSGQYRGSAEV

-347 LSLGTG
+347 ISCGTG
-353 SIVISGGKI
+353 KIVISGGKI
-362 EAVGGDG
+362 EAVGGPG
-369 GYKGAGIGTGITLSG
+369 GYYGAGIGTGFTTVY
-384 TDTSKFVDT
+384 TDTSNFVDT
-393 NITITGDADVTA
+393 DITITGDAEVTA
-405 KANGDNAIG
+405 KASGDNAIG
-414 GTDANAVITISGNA
+414 GKYANTVITISGNA
-428 KVSAEGSNVYIGGFG
+428 KVSAEGSYYNTVLNDKGFG
-443 IGSGKGNLSLTL
+443 IGSGNGNLNLTI
-455 KDNAKVDAVGESGG
+455 KDNAKVAAVGEHGG
-469 VGSNQENAKVTV
+469 VGSGQENAKVTV
-481 TVSDNASLDA
+481 SVSDNASLDA
-491 RCDKLRDETSYVYG
+491 RCDKLSSDKNYVYG
-505 AGIGAKDAKNLSVSV
+505 AGIGAKDAKDLSVTV
-520 SDSAQVTAK
+520 SGSAQVTAK

-534 SEVTNSGYRSA
+534 SSTGNYKDGA
-545 ASAGAGIGTPGQL
+545 AAGAGIGTPGQY
-558 WGSNNK
+558 WYGNGT
-564 DDPQPEL
+564 QPDL

-576 AAPDTSD
+576 AAPDTSN

-596 PAPDHVHIWERNG
+596 PAPDHVHNWKTTG

-633 AAPRPAAPASGGSS
+633 AAPRPAAPASGSSS

>member
-58 GSSGSMTTV
+58 GSSGSMSTV
-67 DSGEEIEITGS
+67 KSGEEIEITGS

-149 AEESDTEEQKTQ
+149 AEESDTEEQKT
-161 KKADEPD
+161 
-168 TEEQQLQKKA
+168 QKKA

-633 AAPRPAAPASGGSS
+633 AAPRPAAPASGSSS

-689 KAQGAD
+689 KAQGVN

-721 LFTLTHN
+721 LFTLTHS
-728 GEGASLTIGGF
+728 GESAELTVGGVA
-739 EHNELI
+739 HNELL

>member
-34 ISNGGLVIEANHDGS
+34 ISNGGLVIEANGDGS

-58 GSSGSMTTV
+58 GSSGSMSTV
-67 DSGEEIEITGS
+67 KSGEEIEITGS

-149 AEESDTEEQKTQ
+149 AEG
-161 KKADEPD
+161 
-168 TEEQQLQKKA
+168 
-178 DEPDTEEQQLQKKAE
+178 
-193 DKKEASASAEAT
+193 KKEASASAEAT
-205 ATAEAGG
+205 ATASAGVRVSYG
-212 SSANS
+212 D
-217 VNSSRIRTG
+217 SSRIRTG
-226 VIEIINNTAKKL
+226 VIEIINNTVNKL
-238 KLTFNNVTVR
+238 KLTFNNVTVQ
-248 QEKAAGSG
+248 QEKVAGSG

-328 AGIGSGQYRGSVEV
+328 AGIGSGQYRGSAEV
-342 YNGEK
+342 SDGEK
-347 LSLGTG
+347 VSCGTG
-353 SIVISGGKI
+353 KIVISGGKI
-362 EAVGGDG
+362 EAVGGPG
-369 GYKGAGIGTGITLSG
+369 GYHGAGIGTGFTSSYTG
-384 TDTSKFVDT
+384 TSNFVDT
-393 NITITGDADVTA
+393 DITITGDAEVTA
-405 KANGDNAIG
+405 KASGDNAIG
-414 GTDANAVITISGNA
+414 GKYANTVITISGNA
-428 KVSAEGSNVYIGGFG
+428 KVSAEGSCYSALYDKGFG
-443 IGSGKGNLSLTL
+443 IGSGNGNLNLTI
-455 KDNAKVDAVGESGG
+455 KDNAKVAAVGEHGG
-469 VGSNQENAKVTV
+469 VGSGQENAKVTV
-481 TVSDNASLDA
+481 SVSDNASLDA
-491 RCDKLRDETSYVYG
+491 RCDKLSSDKNYVYG
-505 AGIGAKDAKNLSVSV
+505 AGIGAKDAKDLSVTV
-520 SDSAQVTAK
+520 SGSAQVTAK

-534 SEVTNSGYRSA
+534 SSTGNYKNGA
-545 ASAGAGIGTPGQL
+545 AAGAGIGTPGQY
-558 WGSNNK
+558 WNGNGT
-564 DDPQPEL
+564 QPDL

-576 AAPDTSD
+576 AAPDTSN

-596 PAPDHVHIWERNG
+596 PAPDHVHNWKTTG

-689 KAQGAD
+689 KAQGVN

-721 LFTLTHN
+721 LFTLTHS
-728 GEGASLTIGGF
+728 GESAELTVGGVA
-739 EHNELI
+739 HNELL